1 MSLAAER
8 KQPRGWDFF
17 LTSVFILV
25 LLVLTGIF
33 VTLGI
38 GFGLNTLGCADSS
51 GECNLNAIG
60 IGAQV
65 TTFGS
70 PAVALIAIVVAIV
83 FIAKRRVAFWVPIA
97 GILLVG
103 GLYVLGAFIVAQ
115 GVPVS

>member
-1 MSLAAER
+1 MSAATER

-38 GFGLNTLGCADSS
+38 GFGLNTLGCS
-51 GECNLNAIG
+51 GGCDLDAIG

-70 PAVALIAIVVAIV
+70 PVVALIAIIVAVV
-83 FIAKRRVAFWVPIA
+83 FIARRKVAFWVPLV
-97 GILLVG
+97 GILVIG
-103 GLYVLGAFIVAQ
+103 GLYVLGAFLVSQ
-115 GVPVS
+115 GVPVG